1 MCDIEINGLT
11 HTVSDSLVDTFG
23 EKFITEALTCAA
35 QIHEAKVERKRQRL
49 IRAMHGAIE
58 TNPFSTLKSA
68 LDELIRE
75 ANNFHRANLIKPLSV
90 VPAEMVVDNEI
101 KKGVSVFLGKNFL
114 YHHTR

>member
-11 HTVSDSLVDTFG
+11 HTVTDSLVDTFG
-23 EKFITEALTCAA
+23 EKFITEALTFAA
-35 QIHEAKVERKRQRL
+35 QNHETNTERKRQRL
-49 IRAMHGAIE
+49 IRAMHEAIE

-75 ANNFHRANLIKPLSV
+75 ANNFHKTNMIKPLSV
-90 VPAEMVVDNEI
+90 IPVEMVVDNEL

-114 YHHTR
+114 YHHTQ